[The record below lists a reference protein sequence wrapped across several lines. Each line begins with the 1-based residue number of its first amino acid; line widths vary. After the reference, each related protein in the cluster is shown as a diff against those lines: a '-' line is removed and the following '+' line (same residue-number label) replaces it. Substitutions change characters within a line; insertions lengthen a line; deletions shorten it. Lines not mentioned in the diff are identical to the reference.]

1 MRESQQYAACEGCGR
16 GFKEDTMLPMKR
28 MDLNNK
34 EVKTAIRFTKT
45 KTTSVRQLRV
55 SLVSR
60 MILLAHS

>member
-34 EVKTAIRFTKT
+34 EVKMCYECV
-45 KTTSVRQLRV
+45 TSMLFGD
-55 SLVSR
+55 
-60 MILLAHS
+60 